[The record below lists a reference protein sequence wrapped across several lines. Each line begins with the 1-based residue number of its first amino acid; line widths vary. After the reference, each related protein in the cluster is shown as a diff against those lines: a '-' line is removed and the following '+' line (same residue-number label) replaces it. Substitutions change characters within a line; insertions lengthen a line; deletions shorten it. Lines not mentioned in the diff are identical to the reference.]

1 MSKFL
6 LLFFLAISALSVK
19 AQDREQQS
27 NRIIITGDTIQPQKL
42 KKEYDPRRASTLS
55 AIFPGLGQIY
65 NDSWW
70 KVPILYT
77 GMGFAVYYIDFNNDR
92 RKEFTAI
99 AEDLLAQKASGILI
113 NENQL
118 RVARRG
124 ADAWRKNR
132 DLVFLTLIGVYGLN
146 IIDAS
151 IDAHLKG
158 FNVSDDLA
166 SFRPKLGAISNG
178 TPYVGIGLTIPIRS
192 R

>member
-1 MSKFL
+1 MLKY
-6 LLFFLAISALSVK
+6 LFAFYIIFCSFGLN
-19 AQDREQQS
+19 AQGNSFDKRLIE
-27 NRIIITGDTIQPQKL
+27 GDTIQPTSL
-42 KKEYDPRRASTLS
+42 KKEYDPRKASTLS
-55 AIFPGLGQIY
+55 AMLPGLGQIY

-77 GMGFAVYYIDFNNDR
+77 GIGFAIYYIDYNNDE
-92 RKEFTAI
+92 RKEWTAI
-99 AEDLLAQKASGILI
+99 AEDLLAKEAKGEVI
-113 NENQL
+113 NQNSL

-132 DLVFLTLIGVYGLN
+132 DLVILTLVGVYGLN

-158 FNVSDDLA
+158 FNVSDNLA
-166 SFRPKLGAISNG
+166 TFKPKVGVINNGA
-178 TPYVGIGLTIPIRS
+178 PYLGIGVTIPIRS